1 MGNNVFFQP
10 KKLMERL
17 YLLGL
22 FELSMIFQDLGNM
35 VFRAVHLHLS
45 QLINHYSDGDIIDL
59 PPYHGCNRL
68 NRIGTRKE
76 TEYKLGY

>member
-1 MGNNVFFQP
+1 MIFTGFLEVLVLNFWVMGNTVFFQP

-59 PPYHGCNRL
+59 PPYH
-68 NRIGTRKE
+68 
-76 TEYKLGY
+76 